1 MNEKKIGVEMTTT
14 QNTKLTY
21 SAERDFLNSSPQF
34 NWILPDIV
42 DIIKLDTTQAQKL
55 LTRAG
60 KTIINSSYFKFLESI
75 STSRVSFSITEK
87 PKKYILQ
94 NSYDAHNGVGLI
106 VSTYNNKIGKGR
118 ACCSIGMDTYKIMMS
133 MNNASWNDQTLIHE
147 IAHIRTDEH
156 NKNFRDR
163 ELALT
168 GFFRSHAYQEL
179 LYRSYLKNNASVTP
193 IVHSEKCIEDMKLT
207 MEGFTSVDF
216 DNIRVGKSCTYKT
229 NKTKAYADRLTWQSD
244 TDIGYD
250 HWTKITEEEINKY
263 KKGE

>member
-1 MNEKKIGVEMTTT
+1 MTTT
-14 QNTKLTY
+14 HNTKLTY

-34 NWILPDIV
+34 NWIVPDIV
-42 DIIKLDTTQAQKL
+42 DIIKLDTTQSQKL
-55 LTRAG
+55 LSRAG
-60 KTIINSSYFKFLESI
+60 KTIINSSYFKFLESVP
-75 STSRVSFSITEK
+75 SSRVKFSITQK
-87 PKKYILQ
+87 PKKYTLQ
-94 NSYDAHNGVGLI
+94 NSFDAHNGVGLI
-106 VSTYNNKIGKGR
+106 VSTYNNQIGKGR
-118 ACCSIGMDTYKIMMS
+118 ACCSSGFNGYEIMMS
-133 MNNASWNDQTLIHE
+133 MNSWSWNDQTLIHE
-147 IAHIRTDEH
+147 IAHIRTDGH

-179 LYRSYLKNNASVTP
+179 LYRSYLKNDASVSP

-216 DNIRVGKSCTYKT
+216 DNIKVGKSCTYKT

-244 TDIGYD
+244 TDTGYN
-250 HWTKITEEEINKY
+250 HWSKITDEQINKY

>member
-1 MNEKKIGVEMTTT
+1 MTTT

-42 DIIKLDTTQAQKL
+42 DIIKLDTIQAQRL
-55 LTRAG
+55 LIRAG
-60 KTIINSSYFKFLESI
+60 KTIINSSYFKFLESVP
-75 STSRVSFSITEK
+75 SSRVHFSITQK
-87 PKKYILQ
+87 PKKYTLQ

-106 VSTYNNKIGKGR
+106 VSTYNNQIGKGR
-118 ACCSIGMDTYKIMMS
+118 ACCTSGLNEFEIKMS
-133 MNNASWNDQTLIHE
+133 MNSWSWNDQTLIHE
-147 IAHIRTDEH
+147 IAHIRTDGH
-156 NKNFRDR
+156 RKDFRDR

-179 LYRSYLKNNASVTP
+179 LYRSYLKNDASVTP

-216 DNIRVGKSCTYKT
+216 DNIRVGKSCTYKS

-244 TDIGYD
+244 TDIGYN
-250 HWTKITEEEINKY
+250 HWTKITDEQINKY
-263 KKGE
+263 KKGA

>member
-1 MNEKKIGVEMTTT
+1 LTYT

-21 SAERDFLNSSPQF
+21 SAELDFLVSSPQF

-42 DIIKLDTTQAQKL
+42 NIIKLDTSQAEKL
-55 LTRAG
+55 LNRAG
-60 KTIINSSYFKFLESI
+60 KTIVNSSYFKFLESVP
-75 STSRVSFSITEK
+75 SSRVKFSVTQK
-87 PKKYILQ
+87 PKKYTLQ
-94 NSYDAHNGVGLI
+94 NSFDAHNGVGLI
-106 VSTYNNKIGKGR
+106 VSTYNSEIGKGR
-118 ACCSIGMDTYKIMMS
+118 ACCVSGNIYEIMMS
-133 MNNASWNDQTLIHE
+133 MNSWSWKDQTLIHE
-147 IAHIRTDEH
+147 IAHIRTDGH
-156 NKNFRDR
+156 NKNFRNR

-244 TDIGYD
+244 THSGYN
-250 HWTKITEEEINKY
+250 HWSKITDEQINKY
-263 KKGE
+263 KKGV